1 MPSKTSFVFLLS
13 THVSICVVPFYNP
26 RHHHFKE
33 QPKASKVDVNTN
45 VNVVNVDINVNV
57 ANLMKDE
64 TVSMSSDTISERNF
78 LETNN
83 FKG

>member
-1 MPSKTSFVFLLS
+1 MLSKTSFVFLLS
-13 THVSICVVPFYNP
+13 TSVTICVVPFYNP

-33 QPKASKVDVNTN
+33 QPKASNVDVNTN

-64 TVSMSSDTISERNF
+64 TVSMSSDTIYRKKF
-78 LETNN
+78 P
-83 FKG
+83 